1 MEVDVDVDADV
12 REAQTA
18 STAAS
23 GEMLAAHACTHLTS
37 ILGRPSLRIRG
48 RREFEG
54 PVPVPVP
61 RAIQSSRNLKWAHL
75 RLRGRGARWP
85 ASAVV
90 LALANVALEPGERR
104 RGRGRREHAHVGAT
118 PKRGARRVYD
128 VDLSLQS
135 CP

>member
-90 LALANVALEPGERR
+90 LHLPTLRWSLENVDEGGGGESTR
-104 RGRGRREHAHVGAT
+104 T
-118 PKRGARRVYD
+118 WARHPSEARD
-128 VDLSLQS
+128 ACMTLI
-135 CP
+135 

>member
-1 MEVDVDVDADV
+1 MDVDV
-12 REAQTA
+12 REVQTA

-23 GEMLAAHACTHLTS
+23 GEMLAARTHLTS
-37 ILGRPSLRIRG
+37 ILGRPSVRIRG

-61 RAIQSSRNLKWAHL
+61 RAIQSSRNLKWDHL

-90 LALANVALEPGERR
+90 LALANVALEAER
-104 RGRGRREHAHVGAT
+104 
-118 PKRGARRVYD
+118 
-128 VDLSLQS
+128 
-135 CP
+135 